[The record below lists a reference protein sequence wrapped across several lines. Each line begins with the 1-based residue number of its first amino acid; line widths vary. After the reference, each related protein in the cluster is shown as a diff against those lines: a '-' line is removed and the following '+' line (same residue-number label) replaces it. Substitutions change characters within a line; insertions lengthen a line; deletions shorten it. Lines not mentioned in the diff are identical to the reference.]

1 MLQVVIFFV
10 MTCFLLPNGTSGQN
24 DEVCLPV
31 QRQGTTF
38 TLSQIAQNTL
48 PGRPGKAGARG
59 LPGQKGEPG
68 QTGPSGQCSNCTSR
82 QEVKRLEQKLQSYR
96 GIGELLY
103 KFWLVSYN

>member
-1 MLQVVIFFV
+1 MLKLVIFFV
-10 MTCFLLPNGTSGQN
+10 MTCVLLPSGSSGQD

-38 TLSQIAQNTL
+38 TLSHLTQNTL

-68 QTGPSGQCSNCTSR
+68 QTGPSGQCLNCTSS
-82 QEVKRLEQKLQSYR
+82 QEVKRLERQLQFYR
-96 GIGELLY
+96 GIGDLILLLIN
-103 KFWLVSYN
+103 FH

>member
-1 MLQVVIFFV
+1 MLIVVIFFV
-10 MTCFLLPNGTSGQN
+10 MTCLLLPRDASGQN

-38 TLSQIAQNTL
+38 ALSQLTQNTL

-68 QTGPSGQCSNCTSR
+68 QTGPSGQCLNCTSI
-82 QEVKRLEQKLQSYR
+82 QEVKRLEQKLQFYR
-96 GIGELLY
+96 GTDDLILL
-103 KFWLVSYN
+103 